1 MPIDLLLD
9 ALVAVLLVVTSG
21 YCFILDRRLR
31 ELRSGQDGMKEI
43 IRALNQATEQAQSAI
58 AHLKISGDA
67 AGHDLRE
74 TVSKARALA
83 DELSLMLESG
93 NNIADRLEGSAS
105 QAMIQNNDALRKLK
119 QAASQGAGDSES
131 DDALIHTLRQTR

>member
-1 MPIDLLLD
+1 MPIDLILD
-9 ALVAVLLVVTSG
+9 SLVAVLLVVTAS
-21 YCFILDRRLR
+21 YCFILDRRLK

-105 QAMIQNNDALRKLK
+105 QAMIQNNHALRKLK
-119 QAASQGAGDSES
+119 QATSKGDVSAEA
-131 DDALIHTLRQTR
+131 DDGLINTLRQTR